1 MVKSPPAIAGDAG
14 SIRGSGRSSGE
25 GNGNSLHYSCL
36 ENSMDRGAWGCKE
49 SDMTE
54 QPTLLFSLFPNIE
67 ATIFNKFSWLF
78 GIYFYTLA
86 RGLYGYLLAFGC
98 ILSIVHFLTN
108 PQIIIFSCLSLSCSL
123 LLPQIYT
130 RHTHKT
136 HTHTQTFPT
145 FLI

>member
-1 MVKSPPAIAGDAG
+1 M
-14 SIRGSGRSSGE
+14 GRSSGE

-54 QPTLLFSLFPNIE
+54 QPSFIFTFPWYRGSY
-67 ATIFNKFSWLF
+67 FNKFSWLF

-86 RGLYGYLLAFGC
+86 RGLYGYPLAFC
-98 ILSIVHFLTN
+98 YISSIVHFLTN

-130 RHTHKT
+130 RHTHT
-136 HTHTQTFPT
+136 HTHTHTNFSYLFNIVCVALLRSVIT
-145 FLI
+145 